1 MKQALIDA
9 DILLYRLA
17 FGQKDKSPED
27 AVAALDETIYRI
39 LERVGADYNLFYLT
53 DSGSNFRLQVDSE
66 YKAGR
71 PPKPD
76 HYGVLKDHLVD
87 CWCAEVCV
95 GIEADDALSLENINT
110 DGHNSVIVSIDKDL
124 LQVPGVHYNFVKDEF
139 IEVSEYLG
147 MYNFYTQVLVGD
159 SVDNVKGCKGAGKKK
174 AADLLDKCSTEDEMY
189 DGVRNEYFK
198 AAWKLAEKEMGE
210 DKPSPYDVQVKADLD
225 MYTTARLVWL
235 LAKDRTNLIFERHEP
250 K

>member
-1 MKQALIDA
+1 MSKSSLIDA

-53 DSGSNFRLQVDSE
+53 DSESNFRLQVDPN

-71 PPKPD
+71 PPKPE
-76 HYGVLKDHLVD
+76 HYGVLKHHLID
-87 CWCAEVCV
+87 CWCAEVCM
-95 GIEADDALSLENINT
+95 GIEADDALSLENVNT
-110 DGHNSVIVSIDKDL
+110 EEHSSVIVSIDKDL
-124 LQVPGVHYNFVKDEF
+124 LQVPGIHYNFVKDEF
-139 IEVSEYLG
+139 IEVSPFLG

-159 SVDNVKGCKGAGKKK
+159 SVDNIKGCKGIGKKK
-174 AADLLDKCSTEDEMY
+174 AAKLLDTCTNEEEMY
-189 DGVRNEYFK
+189 SVVR
-198 AAWKLAEKEMGE
+198 AAYYTSNKEVTDDSSKTDAAM
-210 DKPSPYDVQVKADLD
+210 YD
-225 MYTTARLVWL
+225 TARLVWL
-235 LAKDRTNLIFERHEP
+235 LSKNRTNLILERHQP